1 MMHRFWVHAEPDAA
15 RMAESPEFV
24 QQRLGDNSLG
34 IISDNDRR
42 AVLDSRLQRA
52 HQASSQRRFE
62 AVAHL
67 AVDAHD
73 LLFMGDDPGFDAGG
87 SGDGSLQAAAAD

>member
-1 MMHRFWVHAEPDAA
+1 MHRFWVHAEPDTA

-42 AVLDSRLQRA
+42 AVLDSWTPARA
-52 HQASSQRRFE
+52 
-62 AVAHL
+62 
-67 AVDAHD
+67 
-73 LLFMGDDPGFDAGG
+73 
-87 SGDGSLQAAAAD
+87 SGVQSTPL